1 VVDLHALASRLSA
14 LEGYRAK
21 LEAFRRFSRDEFLGD
36 EDLYQ
41 LAERYLHLACECM
54 LDAAQH
60 VIAEMGF
67 RQPNDYKDAVE
78 ILCEEDILPRELAE
92 RIKGWMGFRN
102 VLVHFYLGID
112 HQRAFGAIQSE
123 LGDLDEF
130 AAEFARLLDE

>member
-1 VVDLHALASRLSA
+1 MVDLHALASRLSA

-21 LEAFRRFSRDEFLGD
+21 LEAFRRFSRDEFLSD

-60 VIAEMGF
+60 VIAELGF
-67 RQPNDYKDAVE
+67 RQPNDYRDAMEV
-78 ILCEEDILPRELAE
+78 LCEEEILARDLAE
-92 RIKGWMGFRN
+92 RLKGWMGFRN

-112 HQRAFGAIQSE
+112 HHRAFDAIQSE
-123 LGDLDEF
+123 LGDLEGF
-130 AAEFARLLDE
+130 AAQLVQLLDE